1 MKSSVILCAL
11 IFTLN
16 FNLKAQDSPKREL
29 RGAWIATFS
38 NIDWP
43 IKTQT
48 PQQQKNAFIDIL
60 NHHQATGINAVFVQI
75 RSQCDAFYPSELE
88 PWSADLTGK
97 QGVAPSPYWDPL
109 TFMIAECHKR
119 NMEFHAWLNPYRAI
133 SSVANLSSFSANHVA
148 KQHPDWL
155 ITSGNLRTLDPGLPA
170 VRTYILEVIKDIVN
184 RYDVDGVHFDDY
196 FYPNSAFS
204 DDQTFA
210 NFSRGFTN
218 RDDWRRDNVNI
229 LIKNTYSAIN
239 LLKPWVKFGVSP
251 SGIYRNSTNPDIG
264 TPTSGLE
271 HYNSLYA
278 DSKKWIAEGWV
289 DYLAPQIYWYRG
301 QANADYSKITPWWN
315 NNAYGRHIYIGQ
327 AGYKVNDAT
336 QGSQWL
342 VAAEIPN
349 QVRLNRQSQYSNLK
363 GQVIYNTKSLLA
375 NNNKAFRD
383 SLKLNVY
390 NKLSL
395 IPIMPWKDNV
405 APASP
410 TALIGNK
417 YGQDSL
423 VLTWTA
429 PPAAISE
436 FDKVKAYVV
445 YKSANAKIDTLSN
458 VEIIAVVNQPKYVDM
473 QLANGYNFQY
483 KVTALDRFHNESLSS
498 NTISTLTT
506 AIDDLESRSIA
517 KIIVYPNPST
527 QHITVELKDYAAN
540 KVWIQIID
548 MQGKVRLRET
558 FKRNVENT
566 YVVDFQNR
574 LNPGQYIVAVKG
586 ENFQEHTKIIVR

>member
-1 MKSSVILCAL
+1 MKSGVILCTL
-11 IFTLN
+11 IFTLF

-43 IKTQT
+43 VKTQT
-48 PQQQKNAFIDIL
+48 PQQQKNAFINIL

-75 RSQCDAFYPSELE
+75 RSQCDAFYPSGLE
-88 PWSADLTGK
+88 PWSADLTGT

-109 TFMIAECHKR
+109 EFMIAECHKR

-133 SSVANLSSFSANHVA
+133 SSVANLSSFSANHVT

-155 ITSGNLRTLDPGLPA
+155 IASGNLRTLDPGLPA

-184 RYDVDGVHFDDY
+184 RYNVDGVHFDDY
-196 FYPNSAFS
+196 FYPNSAFN

-210 NFSRGFTN
+210 DFSRGFIN
-218 RDDWRRDNVNI
+218 RADWRRDNVNL
-229 LIKNTYSAIN
+229 LIKDTYSAIN

-251 SGIYRNSTNPDIG
+251 SGIYRNSSNPDIG
-264 TPTSGLE
+264 TPTAGLE

-289 DYLAPQIYWYRG
+289 DYLAPQVYWYNG
-301 QANADYSKITPWWN
+301 QTGADYSKIVPWWN
-315 NNAYGRHIYIGQ
+315 NNAYNRHIYIGQ
-327 AGYKVNDAT
+327 AGYKVNDAN

-349 QVRLNRQSQYSNLK
+349 QVRLNRQPQYPNLK
-363 GQVIYNTKSLLA
+363 GQIIYNTKSLMA

-383 SLKLNVY
+383 SLRLNVH

-395 IPIMPWKDNV
+395 IPTMPWKDNV

-410 TALIGNK
+410 TALTGNK

-429 PPAAISE
+429 PPIPNNE

-445 YKSANAKIDTLSN
+445 YKSANATIDTISSAEM
-458 VEIIAVVNQPKYVDM
+458 VAIVNQPKYTDT
-473 QLANGYNFQY
+473 QLFNGKNFQY
-483 KVTALDRFHNESLSS
+483 KVTALDRFHNESLAS

-506 AIDDLESRSIA
+506 SVDDLVSSSVA

-527 QHITVELKDYAAN
+527 DKVTIELKNYGAG
-540 KVWIQIID
+540 KLSIHIID
-548 MQGKVRLRET
+548 MQGKIHIRET
-558 FKRNVENT
+558 FRRSSENR
-566 YVVDFQNR
+566 YNLDFQNR
-574 LNPGQYIVAVKG
+574 LGAGLYVLAVKG
-586 ENFQEHTKIIVR
+586 EDFQEYTKIIVL